1 MKLNLIGNIFGIDG
15 YSSHTRQLYN
25 ALYEINPDTRLDSPM
40 PQGWEGIVNDA
51 ELAGLKISPS
61 KEMTSIMIS
70 TPPNWRTAL
79 ADNPKNFIG
88 YLVWEGSHIP
98 RFWVEYLNTKDVTQ
112 IWVPSE
118 HVVQAIMNTLAEEH
132 KNKRLRIFDM
142 NTIAGKIKVVPHG
155 VDLSVFKPIA
165 KEKKDKFT
173 FISNKGWR
181 GGWEDRGGVAYVLK
195 AFCEEFGKDEPVE
208 LILKLNPSYINPE
221 IVPEELNKLNLPKDR
236 PMIKI
241 NASGL
246 SQPDMNKLY
255 NQADVYVC
263 AQRADGFNLCG
274 LEAMGCGLPTIQT
287 NFGGQTDYVT
297 DENGWLIASKL
308 SNVEGDLQYEG
319 IQWATPSVED
329 LKTVMRFAY
338 EDKKIIKE
346 KSAYAL
352 KDSKMWTWKNTAIT
366 AINILEEIK

>member
-181 GGWEDRGGVAYVLK
+181 GTNWDRGGAQYLLQAY
-195 AFCEEFGKDEPVE
+195 CSEFNKDENVK
-208 LILKLNPSYINPE
+208 LILKLNSSYIQPQM
-221 IVPEELNKLNLPKDR
+221 VSFFLDKLGLPKDK
-236 PMIKI
+236 PPIKI
-241 NASGL
+241 IIDNM
-246 SQPDMNKLY
+246 SQKDIANLY
-255 NQADVYVC
+255 NQADVIVSPT
-263 AQRADGFNLCG
+263 RAEGFNLP
-274 LEAMGCGLPTIQT
+274 LIEAMACGKPVITT
-287 NFGGQTDYVT
+287 NFGGQTDYVN
-297 DENGWLIASKL
+297 EKNGWLI
-308 SNVEGDLQYEG
+308 NYE
-319 IQWATPSVED
+319 
-329 LKTVMRFAY
+329 LKTVKNDINYENCKWAIPDVEHLKKIMRLAY
-338 EDKKIIKE
+338 ENKKITKE